1 MATRKKK
8 QTRFKG
14 YGVLKGAL
22 SIREVELP
30 TEGEVE
36 IVAVADTHSRLHP
49 SGIEAI
55 RARRPFLIVH
65 GGDIGQLDI
74 LDTLEDIAPVIAV
87 RGNIDPMDAGLP
99 AIQIIKWLRGGSLCS
114 TWLLTHIALRGPKLY
129 TEVVESARTHEA
141 QLVVCGHSHVPFIG
155 RDHGIAI
162 FNPGS
167 IGPRRFTLPIT
178 YGTIQMT
185 NEGIH
190 LTHMN
195 CETGHPLRVTP

>member
-1 MATRKKK
+1 MVTRTKK
-8 QTRFKG
+8 QRRPNR
-14 YGVLKGAL
+14 YGVLKGPL

-30 TEGEVE
+30 SEGDVE

-49 SGIEAI
+49 SGLEEIK
-55 RARRPFLIVH
+55 ARRPFLIVH

-74 LDTLEDIAPVIAV
+74 LDTLEEIAPVIAV

-99 AIQIIKWLRGGSLCS
+99 AIQIIKWVRNGSLCS

-129 TEVVESARTHEA
+129 AEVVESARIHEA
-141 QLVVCGHSHVPFIG
+141 QMVVCGHSHVPFIG
-155 RDHGIAI
+155 RDHGLAI

-185 NEGIH
+185 DGGIQ

-195 CETGHPLRVTP
+195 CETGHPLKVTL